1 VAGVGYVIEAAS
13 SVGEDGGSKANGPVT
28 CLKGCRGAMEILGI
42 SSSSRDSTKL
52 AEVLLP
58 ARGAMEIL
66 GISSS
71 SRDSTKLAEELLPAR
86 GARSDQSPCSS
97 LLARKPFG
105 RDKFSFL
112 GSDGSNKG

>member
-1 VAGVGYVIEAAS
+1 MAGVGYVIEAAS

-42 SSSSRDSTKL
+42 SSSSRDPTKL
-52 AEVLLP
+52 AEV
-58 ARGAMEIL
+58 
-66 GISSS
+66 
-71 SRDSTKLAEELLPAR
+71 LLPAR

>member
-58 ARGAMEIL
+58 ARGA
-66 GISSS
+66 
-71 SRDSTKLAEELLPAR
+71 
-86 GARSDQSPCSS
+86 RSDLSPWSS
-97 LLARKPFG
+97 LLDRKPFG